1 MMINKFKEWL
11 MQGREIEFLY
21 NGDEYF
27 IGNYEEGRA
36 IFKGKEMKC
45 EYYLEDDK
53 FLSEADIDG
62 RKLKDILIREDLK
75 IITIF

>member
-1 MMINKFKEWL
+1 MNTLLETMKKVE
-11 MQGREIEFLY
+11 LY
-21 NGDEYF
+21 L
-27 IGNYEEGRA
+27 
-36 IFKGKEMKC
+36 KEMKC

-62 RKLKDILIREDLK
+62 RKLKDILIKGDLK